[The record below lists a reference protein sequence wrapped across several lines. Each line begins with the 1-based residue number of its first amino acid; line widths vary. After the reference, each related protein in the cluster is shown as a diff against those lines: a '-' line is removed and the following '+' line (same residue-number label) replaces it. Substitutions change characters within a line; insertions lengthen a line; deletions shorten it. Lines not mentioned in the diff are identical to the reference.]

1 MPRLAMYCRLI
12 LISIRNSMYRMIK
25 HAHRIL
31 LPILMLSLGLL
42 LGSFFIPQANGEI
55 IEKDNFIYENMG
67 RSTINSIFIL
77 LEKKSILDV
86 IF

>member
-1 MPRLAMYCRLI
+1 
-12 LISIRNSMYRMIK
+12 MYRMIK

-42 LGSFFIPQANGEI
+42 LGSFFIPQTNGEI